1 MQKCEI
7 TRNFCT
13 SYIAQPL
20 GLVRE
25 TPQSRAETL
34 LSDDVR
40 EKWEREQEE
49 LKKKMVLEDSEDL
62 KVMASTSG
70 SDMQG
75 KRFYIAGV
83 DISFVKGD
91 DVNACA
97 ALVVLSFPDLE
108 TVYNDCQ
115 MIQLTEPYIPGFLG
129 FREVPFIVDLFEKLK
144 QEKPQY
150 LPHVVMVDGNGIL
163 HPKGFGSACHM
174 GVMLNLP
181 CIGVAK
187 KLFQV
192 DGLENDAEHK
202 EKIEAL
208 KAGGDTF
215 PLVGNSGRT
224 LGMALR
230 SCNNTKNPVYV
241 SPGNLV
247 TMDTAVR
254 LVHKCCKHRVP
265 DPVRLA
271 DINSREY
278 LRVNFKPEPAAD
290 ST

>member
-1 MQKCEI
+1 MLSAL
-7 TRNFCT
+7 RNCFIN
-13 SYIAQPL
+13 YIAKPL
-20 GLVRE
+20 GLVE
-25 TPQSRAETL
+25 IPTSRAEIL
-34 LSDDVR
+34 LSNEVR

-49 LKKKMVLEDSEDL
+49 LKKRMVLEDSEDL
-62 KVMASTSG
+62 KCMAG
-70 SDMQG
+70 SCDPESVKKM
-75 KRFYIAGV
+75 YYVAGV

-97 ALVVLSFPDLE
+97 AVVVLSFPDLK
-108 TVYNDCQ
+108 TVYSDCQ

-129 FREVPFIVDLFEKLK
+129 FREVPFIVDLFEKLRK
-144 QEKPQY
+144 DQPQY
-150 LPHVVMVDGNGIL
+150 IPHVVMVDGNGIL
-163 HPKGFGSACHM
+163 HPKGFGSASHM
-174 GVMLNLP
+174 GVILNLP

-192 DGLENDAEHK
+192 DGLENDSEHK
-202 EKIEAL
+202 QKIEAL
-208 KAGGDTF
+208 TTGGDTF
-215 PLVGNSGRT
+215 PLIGNSGKT

-247 TMDTAVR
+247 TMDTAVK

-265 DPVRLA
+265 EPVRLA

-278 LRVNFKPEPAAD
+278 LRDNFKPEAAAN
-290 ST
+290 T